1 MEGELIG
8 EGVKGGERDQC
19 YLGNGLYSCLQQLL
33 VVLTKLDYCAH
44 FKVFKKSYHFP
55 LISMM
60 HEEQI

>member
-8 EGVKGGERDQC
+8 EGGGGKVKRDH
-19 YLGNGLYSCLQQLL
+19 LDNGLYSCLQQRLL
-33 VVLTKLDYCAH
+33 VLTKLDYCAH

-60 HEEQI
+60 HKEQI